1 MKLSPYM
8 LNANQAAKFEK
19 SEQLDLAATFW
30 RQASAVAVKP
40 INQDWAE
47 VRADR
52 CDKSRT
58 LDARSDAWT
67 QKTKERQQRAEV
79 TKANKRTAEALGSH
93 INKTTSGEIKH
104 G

>member
-8 LNANQAAKFEK
+8 LNATQAAKSEK
-19 SEQLDLAATFW
+19 ADQLELAATFW

-52 CDKSRT
+52 CDRSRT
-58 LDARSDAWT
+58 LNARSDAWE
-67 QKTKERQQRAEV
+67 QKTKERQQRAEA
-79 TKANKRTAEALGSH
+79 TKANKRLAEVLGNH
-93 INKTTSGEIKH
+93 INKTTCGEIA
-104 G
+104 

>member
-19 SEQLDLAATFW
+19 AGQLQLAATFW

-40 INQDWAE
+40 INQNWAE

-52 CDKSRT
+52 CDKRRT
-58 LDARSDAWT
+58 LNARSDAWE
-67 QKTKERQQRAEV
+67 QKTKERQQRAEA
-79 TKANKRTAEALGSH
+79 TKASKRLAEALGNH
-93 INKTTSGEIKH
+93 INKTTSGEIA
-104 G
+104 

>member
-19 SEQLDLAATFW
+19 AGQLQLAATFW

-40 INQDWAE
+40 INQDWAD

-52 CDKSRT
+52 CDKRRT
-58 LDARSDAWT
+58 LDARSDAWE
-67 QKTKERQQRAEV
+67 QKTKERQQRAEA
-79 TKANKRTAEALGSH
+79 TKANKRLAEALGSH
-93 INKTTSGEIKH
+93 INKTTCGETA
-104 G
+104 